1 MINMQKP
8 IIIVTMG
15 DPSGIGPEVIA
26 KALSKGHIQH
36 HCHPIVLGNTE
47 ALKEAIA
54 VSNMDVEV
62 CQISDIENY
71 NNSDKVIS
79 IIDPHNIS
87 FKDIK
92 PGNLSASCGKAS
104 MEWVEMAAN
113 LIMSGKANALAT
125 APINKEAAKY
135 GGYKSIGHM
144 ELLQELSSSENVA
157 TMLITG
163 SLNVVHLTTH
173 HSLKIACDY
182 VTKKRVLS
190 MIQLTHDSFQ
200 KWGIANPRIGVAAL
214 NPHAGDGG
222 LLGREENEAISPAIE
237 QAQLMG
243 INTSGP
249 IPADI
254 IFHQTIEG
262 KYDVVLAMYHD
273 QGHIAIKVHG
283 FEESISVNLGL
294 PFVRTSVDHGTAFDI
309 AGKGVANHT
318 SMAKAINL
326 AANMCRGTFSFG
338 NKDLS

>member
-1 MINMQKP
+1 MINIEKP
-8 IIIVTMG
+8 IVIVTMG
-15 DPSGIGPEVIA
+15 DPCGIGPEVIA
-26 KALSKGHIQH
+26 KALSKGHIQQ
-36 HCHPIVLGNTE
+36 HCRPIVLGNTE

-54 VSNMDVEV
+54 VSNLEV
-62 CQISDIENY
+62 PVCEISDVGNY
-71 NNSDKVIS
+71 INSDKIIS

-87 FKDIK
+87 PKDIK

-104 MEWVEMAAN
+104 MEWVEIAAD

-144 ELLQELSSSENVA
+144 ELLQELSSSQNVA
-157 TMLITG
+157 TMLVTG
-163 SLNVVHLTTH
+163 ALNVVHLTTH

-182 VTKKRVLS
+182 VTKERVLS
-190 MIQLTHDSFQ
+190 MIHLTHDSFQ
-200 KWGIANPRIGVAAL
+200 KWGMPNPRIGVAAL

-222 LLGREENEAISPAIE
+222 ILGAEEHEAISPAIK

-243 INTSGP
+243 IAASGP
-249 IPADI
+249 VPADI
-254 IFHQTIEG
+254 IFHQSIEG

-309 AGKGVANHT
+309 AGKGIANHI
-318 SMAKAINL
+318 SMSKAINL
-326 AANMCRGTFSFG
+326 AADMYRGTFSFG
-338 NKDLS
+338 KENLS